1 MRFANVRELKLETN
15 KVLALSKKKG
25 PVIITRNGKPV
36 AFLRTIGEDDFSVNV
51 SALWDRARTSAER
64 SGYGPKDVDKLIA
77 SVRSPKICYG
87 KK

>member
-15 KVLALSKKKG
+15 KVLALSKRRG

-36 AFLRTIGEDDFSVNV
+36 AFLRTISEDDFSVNA
-51 SALWDRARTSAER
+51 SALWDRVRTSAER
-64 SGYGPKDVDKLIA
+64 CGYGLGDVDRLIT
-77 SVRSPKICYG
+77 SVRSPKACY

>member
-15 KVLALSKKKG
+15 KVLALSRKRG

-36 AFLRTIGEDDFSVNV
+36 ASLRTIGEDDFSVNAG
-51 SALWDRARTSAER
+51 SLWESVRKSAER
-64 SGYGPKDVDKLIA
+64 SGYGPEDVDKLIY
-77 SVRSPKICYG
+77 SVRSPKTCYR